1 MSKKKSPSRQRR
13 AERRAAERA
22 AEKQR
27 RMNKTQEKSM
37 TEEQKKQKEQ
47 QIGRLSR
54 KAAEQIWKQFPNL
67 SVDVGFLEGW
77 IGAQMWDTP
86 DADTYTVGVKR
97 GPNYQLAIEVIPV
110 YGHPPIP
117 TAKKTFGI

>member
-1 MSKKKSPSRQRR
+1 MPKKKSPSRQRR

-27 RMNKTQEKSM
+27 RKNKTQEKSM
-37 TEEQKKQKEQ
+37 NEEQKKQKAE

-54 KAAEQIWKQFPNL
+54 KAAEKIWNEYPNL
-67 SVDVGFLEGW
+67 SVDLDFLEGW
-77 IGAQMWDTP
+77 IAAQMWDIP
-86 DADTYTVGVKR
+86 DADTYTVGIKR
-97 GPNYQLAIEVIPV
+97 GPNYQLAIEVMPV

-117 TAKKTFGI
+117 KAKKIFGV